1 MGKVERRLQR
11 HTRVGNID
19 TRVCHFNPGD
29 VVLDAGTGGGYLLK
43 TLSSKCKVVCATD
56 ISREFLR
63 GIYDNLRDKDN
74 IYLAQAELSRMPL
87 NRSSFDRV
95 ICTEVL
101 EHLADPTAAIAELCR
116 LVTEDGILVVA
127 VPTYFSEKLYSRL
140 NRKYNRNQGQHVT
153 ILRRHAWINSFRDA
167 HLEPIAIKNENFA
180 PALYWTLRSI
190 FPIRYDASS
199 GLVTEKR
206 LSDTAFWLL
215 IYGANRLTFGAFDW
229 VGRSIFP
236 KSWYFYLVK
245 KQVAD

>member
-1 MGKVERRLQR
+1 MQVGS
-11 HTRVGNID
+11 HSRVGNID

-56 ISREFLR
+56 INWEFLAGLHDSLR
-63 GIYDNLRDKDN
+63 GQDNVCF
-74 IYLAQAELSRMPL
+74 AQAELSRMPF

-101 EHLADPTAAIAELCR
+101 EHLADPTVAIAELRR
-116 LVTEDGILVVA
+116 LVAEDGIVVVA
-127 VPTYFSEKLYSRL
+127 VPTYFSEKLYSKL
-140 NRKYNRNQGQHVT
+140 NPKYDRNHGQHVT
-153 ILRRHAWINSFRDA
+153 ILRRHSWIELFRDA
-167 HLEPIAIKNENFA
+167 HLEPLAVKNENFA

-206 LSDTAFWLL
+206 LSDRAFWLL
-215 IYGANRLTFGAFDW
+215 MYGANRITFGAFDR

-245 KQVAD
+245 KLVAA